1 MLVPQRPSLRQ
12 TVQQHA
18 ATALALIVGA
28 QFAPMA
34 TASFTPDPELDEFPA
49 NTTDG
54 SITATMKPGESCI
67 AGKPYVFRKKAAA
80 NSYTIAF
87 SNSETYEGAS
97 TIVLSDDDAVA
108 AIMWDPVAAEWVR
121 ASAAGVGGDVPA
133 GVAAIDGSN
142 IAGADLTAFKAKIAA
157 VAKADTQSFGPF
169 ALSLV
174 AADAAKMR
182 FRPGFACTII
192 GVVGIQTKG
201 TVATG
206 TAIATLTTTAGSPT
220 ANTVTHNIAD
230 AANQVRTATPTGV
243 NCVVGAT
250 DFIDLAITGT
260 NDGAGTQA
268 GYTIQYT
275 RN

>member
-1 MLVPQRPSLRQ
+1 MLTPQRPSLHQ

-28 QFAPMA
+28 QFAPLA

-49 NTTDG
+49 NTTSG
-54 SITATMKPGESCI
+54 SITATMKPGVACI

-87 SNSETYEGAS
+87 SNGETYEGAS

-108 AIMWDPVAAEWVR
+108 AIMWDPISAEWVR

-133 GVAAIDGSN
+133 G
-142 IAGADLTAFKAKIAA
+142 A

-169 ALSLV
+169 DLSLIG
-174 AADAAKMR
+174 ATADKMR
-182 FRPGFACTII
+182 FYPGFACTVT
-192 GVVGIQTKG
+192 GVVSAQLKG

-206 TAIATLTTTAGSPT
+206 AATTTLTTTAGSPT
-220 ANTVTHNIAD
+220 GNTITHAIGETV
-230 AANQVRTATPTGV
+230 NQKKTMTPSGA

-250 DFIDLAITGT
+250 DFIEIAITGT
-260 NDGAGTQA
+260 NDGANSKA
-268 GYTIQYT
+268 GYTVQYT
-275 RN
+275 RT